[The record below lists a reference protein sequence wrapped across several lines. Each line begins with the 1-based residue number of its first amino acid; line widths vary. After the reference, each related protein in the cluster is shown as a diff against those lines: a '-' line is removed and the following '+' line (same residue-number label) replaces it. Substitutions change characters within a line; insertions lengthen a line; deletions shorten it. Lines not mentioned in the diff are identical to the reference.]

1 MTIIQGNTITSNNDT
16 IDMGLVDVSHIHH
29 DTILDLSM
37 SGGLFLPQGTETQRP
52 SQPISG
58 QIRFN
63 LDTSQNEIYVN
74 NSWMNIIT
82 TSIGIPRDYTGNNRF
97 EKTSTSTRIGLFT
110 NNKGVAR
117 FVEGGL
123 IIGDDV
129 QETSQNFRISSGD
142 LGIHGK
148 IIYLDDSLQDTIQHH
163 NSYSISDDWNNGFSI
178 EHPGSSSQYI
188 VLASKFIHKFSSY
201 PGSIMVLSDKSVV
214 GTFINGGSY
223 NATLNIDISGLCI
236 GSNTST
242 YAGDSNILVDKMA
255 IGSYSFDT
263 NILFNVKDTF
273 KINSSGNIISNSI
286 KADNIDVNSL
296 TLDKSIVVNYTNAS
310 DSSIFIKNNPL
321 FNFINVE
328 SENKY
333 DMIGFKGSDNSII
346 GGIGFDTNSYTNI
359 YVKNKIKI
367 YSYDPISNTDTS
379 LFEIQGDPNSNIAWI
394 RFGIGKESSSS
405 HALSTTSLNALGSTG
420 QTNLTKQLIVD
431 KAILG
436 NLSLYGA
443 STQNFRFTQDESIN
457 TSYIKNVDSKSSH
470 NIETKFNSDVLLIG
484 DVSFTGS
491 SVNIFDGVEFDSGTN
506 STTISDVVNLDT
518 SGSTS
523 APNQI
528 TINQQGSGNI
538 AEFKNNSDT
547 PIFSVD
553 TDGNVGIGRTDVR
566 SGAALDISASNTSG
580 AFPVGFM
587 MMYGG
592 STAPPGWH
600 LCDGSSFT
608 NNEKLASLLGY
619 TGSSGNYP
627 HMQDRFP
634 RGYNSNTTYSSSSYG
649 DLSNNTIYNS
659 NKILE
664 NHLPTHN
671 HNITTNIAMNNSLD
685 VNLTSQ
691 DSFPTSNRQGTEDG
705 TLDMS
710 VRQVYFPIKS
720 IEDGGQARGILL
732 YNEDGKNVFNNIG
745 TSNSFFNV
753 NTKVSGSTSL
763 GQNGDGDD
771 FMPAYTYVNF
781 IIKT

>member
-74 NSWMNIIT
+74 NSWRNIIT
-82 TSIGIPRDYTGNNRF
+82 TSISIPRDYTGYNRF
-97 EKTSTSTRIGLFT
+97 AKTSTRIGLFT
-110 NNKGVAR
+110 NNKNVAR

-129 QETSQNFRISSGD
+129 EETSQNFRISSGD

-273 KINSSGNIISNSI
+273 KINSSGNIISKSI
-286 KADNIDVNSL
+286 NADNIDVNSL
-296 TLDKSIVVNYTNAS
+296 TLDKSIVVNYTDAP

-470 NIETKFNSDVLLIG
+470 NIKTKFNSDVLLIG

-506 STTISDVVNLDT
+506 STTISDIVNLDT

-528 TINQQGSGNI
+528 IINQQGSGNI
-538 AEFKNNSDT
+538 AEFKNNSNT

-600 LCDGSSFT
+600 LCDGSSFS

-649 DLSNNTIYNS
+649 DLSNNETYNS
-659 NKILE
+659 NKILV

-685 VNLTSQ
+685 VDLTNQ
-691 DSFPTSNRQGTEDG
+691 VSFPTSNRQGTEDG

-720 IEDGGQARGILL
+720 IEDGGQARGVLL
-732 YNEDGKNVFNNIG
+732 YNSDCKNVFNNIG

-763 GQNGDGDD
+763 GHNGDGDD